1 PGAALGRVDLYVSNS
16 DLILHPMADARK
28 VVIHSEGS
36 DQNFVTFSDFAA
48 NEVIR
53 SLVLTGAAAV
63 TFDCHPGFKALSS
76 INASSATGTVAG
88 TLNSSALFQY
98 EGSSGKDQL
107 AIDALGGDHNI
118 PPRRSMGDGE
128 PGGQALSGAITHLD
142 LGKGADLI
150 NAIGYDLNGDA
161 VAIDGGSGFDT
172 IMMDGSFSNA
182 FGAIKHVE
190 KLVVSVA
197 AGVFSL
203 KDSGVREF
211 TFLNGTS
218 FFTSLDGLHSGATI
232 NFIKSQSE
240 IINVLVDGANISTTD
255 TLKVNLIAPT
265 AQNASGSM
273 VIGSFTNGLKAIGL
287 SHLEIDSTSLGSTF
301 DNWLSLGSVG
311 NTKNPL
317 SITISGDHQL
327 FLLSS
332 DDAKSYIQHL
342 TVDNS
347 AGVDL
352 SGLTR
357 GVQSFDP
364 GGATIIGGVADD
376 VLVGG
381 DGNDLIRSGAGANNV
396 ISSTGADRIWLK
408 ANSGLD
414 ILTFTNIDTSVAQDG
429 IDAVHNF
436 GAFDTIDI
444 SALVNSVLFEG
455 NFDSFAEGEAALSTS
470 VSSAF
475 FNKASNTLYVDVDH
489 DGTIL
494 SLHDLG
500 VRLIGVS
507 SIQSFNL
514 LD

>member
-1 PGAALGRVDLYVSNS
+1 
-16 DLILHPMADARK
+16 
-28 VVIHSEGS
+28 
-36 DQNFVTFSDFAA
+36 
-48 NEVIR
+48 
-53 SLVLTGAAAV
+53 
-63 TFDCHPGFKALSS
+63 
-76 INASSATGTVAG
+76 
-88 TLNSSALFQY
+88 
-98 EGSSGKDQL
+98 
-107 AIDALGGDHNI
+107 
-118 PPRRSMGDGE
+118 
-128 PGGQALSGAITHLD
+128 
-142 LGKGADLI
+142 
-150 NAIGYDLNGDA
+150 
-161 VAIDGGSGFDT
+161 
-172 IMMDGSFSNA
+172 
-182 FGAIKHVE
+182 
-190 KLVVSVA
+190 
-197 AGVFSL
+197 
-203 KDSGVREF
+203 
-211 TFLNGTS
+211 
-218 FFTSLDGLHSGATI
+218 
-232 NFIKSQSE
+232 
-240 IINVLVDGANISTTD
+240 
-255 TLKVNLIAPT
+255 LKVNLIAPT